1 MKIVILASRFPY
13 PLERG
18 DKLRLYHQLR
28 VLSAYHEICLI
39 SLTEEDISVD
49 ARLKIDQLVSENHI
63 LKLSRFRRFISLVKA
78 SVSQLP
84 FMMAY
89 HFDRKAHKEINNLI
103 DHYRPDIIYC
113 QLTRMSEYVRHR
125 KDAIKVLDYMDAFGV
140 GMQRR
145 ARIVSG
151 VAAYFYL
158 QEAKRMI
165 AYEQEIYP
173 YFDAHTVISK
183 EDQDLLQLGTNTV
196 KVIPNGVDTD
206 YFQPMPD
213 VEPVYDIGFIGNL
226 GYLPNVSA
234 AEYLVR
240 EVVPLSDQPLKVLIS
255 GARPHPRVQQLASKG
270 VKVQGWIDDIRMA
283 YDQCKLIVAPIY
295 DGTGQQNKILEAMSM
310 GIPCITTTNVNR
322 AIGAIPGKEIM
333 IADDATS
340 FNSGIIKLLENK
352 ELYNTIS
359 SNALKM
365 VETKYSWKEMVNR
378 LNTIFQNERNDQ
390 RN

>member
-1 MKIVILASRFPY
+1 
-13 PLERG
+13 
-18 DKLRLYHQLR
+18 
-28 VLSAYHEICLI
+28 
-39 SLTEEDISVD
+39 
-49 ARLKIDQLVSENHI
+49 
-63 LKLSRFRRFISLVKA
+63 
-78 SVSQLP
+78 
-84 FMMAY
+84 
-89 HFDRKAHKEINNLI
+89 
-103 DHYRPDIIYC
+103 
-113 QLTRMSEYVRHR
+113 
-125 KDAIKVLDYMDAFGV
+125 MDAFGV

-340 FNSGIIKLLENK
+340 FNSGINKLLENK